1 MLKEISK
8 FRHYAGHAN
17 RRMYSDSD
25 MDLYIWFNKEVPVRF
40 HLTYNKRGGCRSL
53 GWNNECGFERKR
65 LMQIETVAR
74 VMGVSD
80 TFDLLISQDNTDLPA
95 SVLAHQFLHSSERIA
110 PWLADFIYA
119 RLLEYPGRDA
129 VYIDQGTAL
138 RSF

>member
-17 RRMYSDSD
+17 RRMYSNSD

-40 HLTYNKRGGCRSL
+40 HLTHNKRGCSRSL
-53 GWNNECGFERKR
+53 SWNTETGFERTR
-65 LMQIETVAR
+65 LEQIETVAL
-74 VMGVSD
+74 VMGVSQLLDPLFSTDIQD
-80 TFDLLISQDNTDLPA
+80 TPG
-95 SVLAHQFLHSSERIA
+95 SVLARRFLHSSEQIV

-129 VYIDQGTAL
+129 AYINPGTAL
-138 RSF
+138 KSF